1 MTRSHNSFG
10 FYRRQRKSRA
20 AVPEGATTFEPALIV
35 KATDTDGPSQ
45 GGGQVF
51 YSIKSVNT
59 DATVFGIDSVTGQI
73 TIVQPVR
80 SDQVEKGLYSLVV
93 RATDAGTPPLHSDV
107 KVTVTA
113 GSTGNQKPVF
123 GQQNYQAKGRHLT
136 FNQKVPS
143 LSLSKWRTLTLL
155 KI

>member
-1 MTRSHNSFG
+1 MHPYKRFSPSCLVRPLVIILSF
-10 FYRRQRKSRA
+10 
-20 AVPEGATTFEPALIV
+20 
-35 KATDTDGPSQ
+35 Q

-123 GQQNYQAKGRHLT
+123 GQQNYQAKGRHLHSMYLY
-136 FNQKVPS
+136 NY
-143 LSLSKWRTLTLL
+143 
-155 KI
+155 

>member
-1 MTRSHNSFG
+1 M
-10 FYRRQRKSRA
+10 
-20 AVPEGATTFEPALIV
+20 IV

-123 GQQNYQAKGRHLT
+123 GQQNYQAKGRHL
-136 FNQKVPS
+136 QS
-143 LSLSKWRTLTLL
+143 LTKAIIFELFYYINGYFRVWLTSMNIHSKCHTYLL
-155 KI
+155 Y